1 VAEEEEYEVTIIGR
15 EEITVFPRLREAVRV
30 KMVTYVAAGLP
41 PATIEIP
48 LEEYSLER
56 EKELI
61 LEDIKRRL
69 AFRPETYR
77 VRG

>member
-1 VAEEEEYEVTIIGR
+1 VAEKEEYEVTIIGR

-48 LEEYSLER
+48 VEEYTEER

-61 LEDIKRRL
+61 RADIERRL
-69 AFRPETYR
+69 KFKPETYK
-77 VRG
+77 V

>member
-1 VAEEEEYEVTIIGR
+1 VGEEEEYEVTILGR
-15 EEITVFPRLREAVRV
+15 EEITIFPRLREAVRI
-30 KMVTYVAAGLP
+30 KAVTYVAAGLP
-41 PATIEIP
+41 PETVRIP

-56 EKELI
+56 ERELI

-69 AFRPETYR
+69 ERKPETYR